1 LTVTDQIVRTL
12 GLQYMR
18 RNSIGF

>member
-1 LTVTDQIVRTL
+1 
-12 GLQYMR
+12 MR